1 MARVIETRDSRI
13 LLAVL
18 VLTHLVLVSRQVDV
32 GGGTSLLERTVFRV
46 LSPVQTGVG
55 ATVRAVRGALA
66 SYVWLRGVASENEAL
81 RGRLR
86 AAEVE
91 LQRVREEARE
101 APRLRE
107 LLELRQVL
115 PLQAVAGHVIARDG
129 TPWFRTVTLD
139 VGQRR
144 GVRLDDAVISPTGVV
159 GRVVEVGPEA
169 AKVQLLL
176 DRDSGVGARIERSRV
191 TGVVGGQV
199 GFADRGTSD
208 LVMKYVPALAD
219 VVVGDVVV
227 TSGLDRIFPKGL
239 VVGRVRSAGAG
250 DGLFKEL
257 QVAPSA
263 GFERL
268 DEVLV
273 LRPPAVDLALTQ
285 GVR

>member
-32 GGGTSLLERTVFRV
+32 GGGTSLLERTVFRL
-46 LSPVQTGVG
+46 LSPVQKGVG
-55 ATVRAVRGALA
+55 ATVRAVRGGVSA
-66 SYVWLRGVASENEAL
+66 YVWLRGVAAENEAL
-81 RGRLR
+81 RARLR

-91 LQRVREEARE
+91 LQRAREEARE

-115 PLQAVAGHVIARDG
+115 PLEAVAGHVIARDG

-144 GVRLDDAVISPTGVV
+144 GVHLDDAVISPTGVV

-208 LVMKYVPALAD
+208 LVMKYVPALGD

-239 VVGRVRSAGAG
+239 VVGRVRSVGAG